1 MDSVA
6 EDVAMSAGEEES
18 AAVVVL
24 LVGSWA
30 SGCCVEADAGA
41 GAEVGAPE
49 VAVEEVPETGSE
61 VVVVKILT
69 GSGVELTRVKWLVL
83 LGFWAPAGGPL
94 VVVGEWLRD
103 RVRLEP
109 CRLGDVLPLA
119 PGLPAPEP
127 VPVPLPFAPL

>member
-1 MDSVA
+1 
-6 EDVAMSAGEEES
+6 MSACEEES
-18 AAVVVL
+18 AGVVVL

-30 SGCCVEADAGA
+30 SGCCVEAEAGA

-49 VAVEEVPETGSE
+49 VEVAVIGSE

-83 LGFWAPAGGPL
+83 LAFWAPAGGPL

-119 PGLPAPEP
+119 PGLPVPEP
-127 VPVPLPFAPL
+127 VPVPLPFAP

>member
-1 MDSVA
+1 
-6 EDVAMSAGEEES
+6 MSAGEEES
-18 AAVVVL
+18 ATVVVL

-30 SGCCVEADAGA
+30 SGCCVKAEAGA
-41 GAEVGAPE
+41 GAEVGAPPE
-49 VAVEEVPETGSE
+49 VVGTEGEADVAATGSE

-83 LGFWAPAGGPL
+83 LAFWAPAGGPL

-119 PGLPAPEP
+119 PGLPVPE
-127 VPVPLPFAPL
+127 PVPLPFAPP

>member
-1 MDSVA
+1 
-6 EDVAMSAGEEES
+6 MSAGEEES

-30 SGCCVEADAGA
+30 SGCCVVAEAGA

-49 VAVEEVPETGSE
+49 VETEGEAEVAATGSE

-83 LGFWAPAGGPL
+83 LAFWAPAGGPL

-127 VPVPLPFAPL
+127 VPLPFAPL

>member
-1 MDSVA
+1 
-6 EDVAMSAGEEES
+6 MSAGEEES
-18 AAVVVL
+18 ATVVVL

-30 SGCCVEADAGA
+30 SGCCVEAEAGA

-49 VAVEEVPETGSE
+49 VGTAGEAEVAATGSE

-83 LGFWAPAGGPL
+83 LAFWAPAGGPL

-127 VPVPLPFAPL
+127 VPLPFAPL

>member
-1 MDSVA
+1 
-6 EDVAMSAGEEES
+6 MSADEES
-18 AAVVVL
+18 ATVVV

-30 SGCCVEADAGA
+30 SGCCVEAEAGA

-49 VAVEEVPETGSE
+49 VEVAVAVAVIGSE

-83 LGFWAPAGGPL
+83 LAFWAPAGGPL

-119 PGLPAPEP
+119 PGLPVPEP